1 MANEQKQQI
10 ELVTIEVEKDTLEQI
25 RQKNGEIQQLIN
37 TFGQIYIRRKEL
49 EEELSSLENA
59 LEKNEEA
66 FKDKNK
72 EIQSI
77 IVELEKDYPRGQ
89 LDLQQGTITYNPAI
103 KEQMSKENSGPQAPE
118 LEVVKE

>member
-103 KEQMSKENSGPQAPE
+103 KEQLNQQASQQSPE

>member
-103 KEQMSKENSGPQAPE
+103 KEQMEKQGSQSPE

>member
-72 EIQSI
+72 EIQGI